1 MNAPNSPPPRPFA
14 PANAER
20 VWREFLLALDAL
32 PPGARAALLLHALF
46 QASAEDIARLI
57 GEPAPACRAHLADA
71 RAQALA
77 RVAEWRG
84 SATP

>member
-1 MNAPNSPPPRPFA
+1 MNAPNPLPSRPLA
-14 PANAER
+14 PSNAER
-20 VWREFLLALDAL
+20 VWHEFLLALDAL

-46 QASAEDIARLI
+46 QANAEDIALLI

-77 RVAEWRG
+77 RVAGWRG
-84 SATP
+84 SAAP